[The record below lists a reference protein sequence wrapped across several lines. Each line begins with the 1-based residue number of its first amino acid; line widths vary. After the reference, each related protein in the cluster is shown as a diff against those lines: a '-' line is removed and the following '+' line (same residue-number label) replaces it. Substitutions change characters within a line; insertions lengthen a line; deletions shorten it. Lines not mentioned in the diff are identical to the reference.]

1 MPGTIKIRTATCE
14 DLDSLADLLEMLFS
28 IEADFSADRERQLR
42 GLKMLLETGSGC
54 ILVAEAEKNVVGMC
68 SGQFMISTA
77 EGGLSV
83 LVEDVVVHKE
93 WQGCG
98 IGRML
103 MDSIGTYA
111 KDNNATRLQLLADNE
126 NVPALNFYK
135 NLGWEPTRLICL
147 RKRHS

>member
-1 MPGTIKIRTATCE
+1 MPGTIKIRTAVRE
-14 DLDSLADLLEMLFS
+14 DLNSLADLLEMLFS

-42 GLKMLLETGSGC
+42 GLTMLLETGRGC
-54 ILVAEAEKNVVGMC
+54 ILVAEAGNNVVGMC

-83 LVEDVVVHKE
+83 LVEDVVVHKD
-93 WQGCG
+93 WQGRG

-111 KDNNATRLQLLADNE
+111 KDNNASRLQLLADSE
-126 NVPALNFYK
+126 NIPALNFYK